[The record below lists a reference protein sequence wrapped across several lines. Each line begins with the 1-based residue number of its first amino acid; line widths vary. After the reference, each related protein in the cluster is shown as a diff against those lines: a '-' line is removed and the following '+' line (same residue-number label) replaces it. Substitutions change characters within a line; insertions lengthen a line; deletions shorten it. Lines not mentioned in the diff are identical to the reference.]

1 MKYAEYSRWC
11 WEKRRWKDVR
21 QRIGE
26 EKKNRGGGQVTS
38 ESERGGVRAWWGG
51 SRVTEWRG
59 LGRSNGAV
67 RGTGEGLGGQVEGR
81 RTNKKEDEA
90 PEASRSRRTLGGTS
104 CAFLRHEP
112 KLFSRYRLC
121 DPSLCVCIYIYLS
134 LSPLRAHSN
143 LHTVV
148 LVQSP
153 SLFAVSLCPFVAASF
168 PYLEER
174 PLFVLS
180 RCRRVVVSRPRDLR
194 VIQFPTHCDATW
206 TDLCRYASSVVV
218 TLIYIYRH
226 EVF

>member
-1 MKYAEYSRWC
+1 MYRLIEKENCVGTKQKKREKKIDRYPLLKKKKKEMKYAEYSRWC
-11 WEKRRWKDVR
+11 WENRRWKDVR

-121 DPSLCVCIYIYLS
+121 DPSLCVCIYI
-134 LSPLRAHSN
+134 
-143 LHTVV
+143 
-148 LVQSP
+148 
-153 SLFAVSLCPFVAASF
+153 SLFLPCAHTPIYTPSCSFSPPLSSPFLCVRS
-168 PYLEER
+168 
-174 PLFVLS
+174 
-180 RCRRVVVSRPRDLR
+180 
-194 VIQFPTHCDATW
+194 
-206 TDLCRYASSVVV
+206 
-218 TLIYIYRH
+218 
-226 EVF
+226 